1 MNPINFLGL
10 TSGDRSLPP
19 LLMLADLPQRWQ
31 PRALAMKTLPGSLI
45 FSWRGDPAAQPLLCD
60 AGGTGDQV
68 VLAGTQWHDLLHLH
82 RSQLRLP
89 VPAGAFACW
98 GGGGGLLDP
107 GAAEPAGMGLTVR
120 SEVWKVSV
128 PHGSFECCCV
138 SFSLVTAGLQRGWL
152 GAL

>member
-1 MNPINFLGL
+1 
-10 TSGDRSLPP
+10 
-19 LLMLADLPQRWQ
+19 MLADLPQRWQ

-45 FSWRGDPAAQPLLCD
+45 FSWRGDPAALPLLCD

-68 VLAGTQWHDLLHLH
+68 VLAGTRWHNFAALAQEPAQIASPSRSFRLL
-82 RSQLRLP
+82 RE
-89 VPAGAFACW
+89 
-98 GGGGGLLDP
+98 LLDP

>member
-1 MNPINFLGL
+1 MA
-10 TSGDRSLPP
+10 R
-19 LLMLADLPQRWQ
+19 LA
-31 PRALAMKTLPGSLI
+31 ALAQE
-45 FSWRGDPAAQPLLCD
+45 PAQIAGPSRSFRLL
-60 AGGTGDQV
+60 
-68 VLAGTQWHDLLHLH
+68 
-82 RSQLRLP
+82 
-89 VPAGAFACW
+89 
-98 GGGGGLLDP
+98 GGGAGGLLDP